1 MTRIFLLIFAALSIV
16 YATFSVMRTHP
27 RRVKSDPPTAPPVSQ
42 FERTVAGVGLIES
55 STENVAIGT
64 QLPGV
69 VAKVF
74 VAAGRSV
81 KAGDP
86 LFQLDDRHLAAEL
99 AVRQAAVKAADAKVA
114 TAENAMA
121 DAQDQYVR
129 AEALR
134 KSKVSSSDEFARRD
148 FARKSAE
155 ARLREA
161 KADAASSS
169 AQLHATEIDIERST
183 VRAPMDA
190 DVLQVKVRP
199 GEFAPAGQIAT
210 PLVTLG
216 RLKPFHLRVDIDEHE
231 AWRFRAT
238 APAVAQLR
246 GNPDIKAPLKFVRT
260 EPLVIPKR
268 SLTGDSTE
276 RVDTRV
282 LQVIYEVE
290 QGSVPLFV
298 GQQMDVFIEAAS
310 GDAAGTAGGR

>member
-1 MTRIFLLIFAALSIV
+1 MTRVVLLIFAVLSV
-16 YATFSVMRTHP
+16 AYATFSVMRTHP
-27 RRVKSDPPTAPPVSQ
+27 RRVKSDPPAPPPVSK

-74 VAAGRSV
+74 VAAGKQV
-81 KAGDP
+81 KAGEP
-86 LFQLDDRHLAAEL
+86 LFQLDDRHLVAEL
-99 AVRQAAVKAADAKVA
+99 GVRQAALTAAEAKVA
-114 TAENAMA
+114 TAENALA
-121 DAQDQYVR
+121 DAQDQYER
-129 AEALR
+129 AVALR
-134 KSKVSSSDEFARRD
+134 KSKVSSTDEFARRD

-155 ARLREA
+155 ARLREVRA
-161 KADAASSS
+161 EVASAS
-169 AQLHATEIDIERST
+169 AQMHATEIDIERST

-190 DVLQVKVRP
+190 DVLQVKVRA
-199 GEFAPAGQIAT
+199 GEFAPAGQTAT
-210 PLVTLG
+210 PLLTLG
-216 RLKPFHLRVDIDEHE
+216 KLRPFHLRVDIDEHE
-231 AWRFRAT
+231 AWRFRPT

-246 GNPDIKAPLKFVRT
+246 GNPDIKTPLKFVRT

-282 LQVIYEVE
+282 LQVIYEVGP
-290 QGSVPLFV
+290 GSVPLFV

-310 GDAAGTAGGR
+310 DDAAEKAGSR

>member
-1 MTRIFLLIFAALSIV
+1 MTRLVLLIFAVLSV
-16 YATFSVMRTHP
+16 AYATFSVMRTHP

-74 VAAGRSV
+74 VAAGRQV
-81 KAGDP
+81 KEGDP
-86 LFQLDDRHLAAEL
+86 LFELDARHLVAEL
-99 AVRQAAVKAADAKVA
+99 AVRQAALTSAEAKVA
-114 TAENAMA
+114 TAENALA
-121 DAQDQYVR
+121 DAQDQYDR
-129 AEALR
+129 AVALR

-161 KADAASSS
+161 RAEVASAS
-169 AQLHATEIDIERST
+169 AQMHATEIDIKRST

-190 DVLQVKVRP
+190 DVLQVKVRA
-199 GEFAPAGQIAT
+199 GEFAPAGQTPT
-210 PLVTLG
+210 PLLTLG
-216 RLKPFHLRVDIDEHE
+216 KLRPFHLRVDIDEHE
-231 AWRFRAT
+231 AWRFRPT

-246 GNPDIKAPLKFVRT
+246 GNPHIKTPLKFVRT

-282 LQVIYEVE
+282 LQVIYEVG
-290 QGSVPLFV
+290 QGSVPLFT

-310 GDAAGTAGGR
+310 DDAAGKAGSR

>member
-1 MTRIFLLIFAALSIV
+1 MTRVALLIFAVLSVV

-27 RRVKSDPPTAPPVSQ
+27 RRVKSDPPVSPPVSR
-42 FERTVAGVGLIES
+42 FERTLAGVGLIES

-74 VAAGRSV
+74 VAAGGPV

-86 LFQLDDRHLAAEL
+86 LFQIDDRHLVAEL
-99 AVRQAAVKAADAKVA
+99 EVRRAALTSAEAKVA
-114 TAENAMA
+114 TAENALA
-121 DAQDQYVR
+121 DAQDQYER
-129 AEALR
+129 AVVLR

-155 ARLREA
+155 ARLRETRA
-161 KADAASSS
+161 EIASAG
-169 AQLHATEIDIERST
+169 AQIRATEIDIERSM
-183 VRAPMDA
+183 VRAPMDG
-190 DVLQVKVRP
+190 DVLQVKVRA

-210 PLVTLG
+210 PLITLG
-216 RLKPFHLRVDIDEHE
+216 RLRPFHLRVDIDEHE
-231 AWRFRAT
+231 AWRFRTNA
-238 APAVAQLR
+238 AAVAQLR
-246 GNPDIKAPLKFVRT
+246 GNPDVNSPLTFVRM

-282 LQVIYEVE
+282 LQVIYEVG
-290 QGSVPLFV
+290 QRGVPLFV
-298 GQQMDVFIEAAS
+298 GQQMDVFIEAAPD
-310 GDAAGTAGGR
+310 DAAGKTGSR